1 MILAD
6 VRVEDSVPAF
16 FWLLFPIIMVLAIG
30 GLVLWIWALVDC
42 IRVPDDRFYR
52 SGTKLI
58 WVLVIALLQG
68 VGAIVYLIVGRPEKS
83 VRAGWS
89 AGGSAQMS
97 GTIPPPPP
105 PPI

>member
-6 VRVEDSVPAF
+6 TRLDEAPPAF
-16 FWLLFPIIMVLAIG
+16 FWFFLLLVMVLVIG

-42 IRVPDDRFYR
+42 IRVPDDRYYR
-52 SGTKLI
+52 SGTKLV

-68 VGAIVYLIVGRPEKS
+68 IGAIVYLVAGRPDKT
-83 VRAGWS
+83 VRAGWT
-89 AGGSAQMS
+89 AGGSAQ
-97 GTIPPPPP
+97 IPPPPSP